1 MDKYKNVHICITY
14 ALHNTATEA
23 STTHTL
29 QVICWT
35 FFANSQHV
43 GGYDALH
50 KDYINIYEALFEYQA
65 KLIFQLEPYMN
76 FCLKMVD
83 PRPLIQ
89 SESYYFNLN

>member
-1 MDKYKNVHICITY
+1 M
-14 ALHNTATEA
+14 
-23 STTHTL
+23 
-29 QVICWT
+29 
-35 FFANSQHV
+35 